1 MIEIYGSCNLRGY
14 KKALKNF
21 LNFVLKK
28 EKNSKFKKIFIIF
41 TNDNKIRKLNK
52 KFLNKDEKT
61 DVLSFEINDIGE
73 IYVNVD
79 FAKRLG
85 NFSYYIAFYSLH
97 GLLHLMGYEHKI
109 KSKEKEMFYK
119 QEEYMKLWKF

>member
-79 FAKRLG
+79 FAKTWEFFLLCCILFTSRT
-85 NFSYYIAFYSLH
+85 FAFN
-97 GLLHLMGYEHKI
+97 GL
-109 KSKEKEMFYK
+109 
-119 QEEYMKLWKF
+119 

>member
-1 MIEIYGSCNLRGY
+1 MIEIYGFCNLRGY

-85 NFSYYIAFYSLH
+85 NFSYYVAFYSLH